1 MAVHK
6 LTPKYLNKDDDER
19 LIKSVEMTDAINV
32 RISTEND
39 GDALV
44 LKNAYGNTAIDLSH
58 SLPAGTNKVIGSVS
72 DEQLGFIFYFVWNSN
87 DEHSIYR
94 YSVGANQAQRVMR
107 DSVLGFTENGFV
119 KGNIYVN
126 INGDVLLYFND
137 GLTAPKKINTTKA
150 IVNGY
155 PQLLTGTDE
164 EKLLVLTAA
173 KQPPLDPPT
182 FSLVNNNTVKENRIK
197 EKNFQ
202 FAYKY
207 IYDDGEHSAMSPYS
221 ELSISVPQL
230 RDSFS
235 TAGQINYW
243 NQINVF
249 VKNSPAD
256 VDKITVYAREGNE
269 GTFYLIEELD
279 NTVGT
284 GTKTVKFT
292 NDKVGVALPA
302 IEQNKLYDNV
312 PQVADSQEI
321 TSGRLMYGGYTEGY
335 ENVNVSQAKVLPNY
349 YDEEP
354 VYNIT
359 ATVLDAYVDI
369 DYSSLPSSFPY
380 GGKLFINF
388 VYRAQEITITD
399 GVRINGTFDNL
410 NFDRSYYVTSTKED
424 GTNAEVTGLDSAKD
438 GLKFFM
444 NGVTIRRII
453 DIPIGT
459 TRQGLSNL
467 VKNKLDN
474 DRFESLLSP
483 LDGGQSVSTLRTGF
497 TTPFTFE
504 SGDFKG
510 KAVFEINFNIPNV
523 SDTFYFRFVKAELYL
538 NSFYYGGDKREVVSA
553 EVIKLQNSIN
563 NERYVIDWSNE
574 DLSIGSFV
582 AMESANG
589 NTGFKSGSS
598 HKLGVVY
605 YDDRNRSS
613 GVQELGS
620 VYMSSLGSRT
630 GLTNLVTSEPAI
642 TGRSTAVIRL
652 KNDPPTWA
660 NRWAPVYTGKG
671 NTELKLMYGV
681 QGAYVPFREDI
692 RLSSF
697 SSSRTIYLSLNQ
709 LFDKDGGYVKGE
721 GADISYT
728 YEKGDRL
735 RIVKFGGDGR
745 TSLEFE
751 VVDFVTL
758 SESDDNPIL
767 NKVNEAAIS
776 ATTGSFLVINSNPD
790 ATNFTRRKIIDNTS
804 AWFDECI
811 VEIVRD
817 KKKSDTDI
825 YYELGKNYSVTNGS
839 HEDDRTSTSVPVAVV
854 TGSTASN
861 VQFTTSVKVFPGD
874 ILSYNDYEIYV
885 DYVKD
890 DDGGY
895 YVYGTGSVT
904 PISATYTVTNPE
916 TVIEVTRGDV
926 YWRLRNL
933 FIENKQPVNWST
945 QRWIRQNA
953 VVEYIEDYSV
963 SDFFTSNSTCIGRP
977 IAYIPNAKKVKRSG
991 SITYSDFDAEDSL
1004 KLNLSSFNL
1013 SLANYKDLA
1022 YEYGSIKY
1030 MVGYNDVLYYL
1041 QEKRTGRLPVN
1052 RNVIQTGSGENLV
1065 TVDTNVLGAEGYYVG
1080 EYGAGNHPEAV
1091 AFKDGMTYFADV
1103 NSNKV
1108 LRIDSQGL
1116 TVISDVNMSSYF
1128 EDKFS
1133 SVSRYGSHLVG
1144 GGIDSDND
1152 HYIIHS
1158 GEVTESAVNVGDY
1171 SYPVSLD
1178 SSGTQVLAT
1187 TQYNPS
1193 AVFGFSND
1201 PRTFDAT
1208 CDYFDTGVDAVVY
1221 LDQLSS
1227 GAPIYVNLPYQASN
1241 VLGVATNSTFD
1252 FFVAIRVN
1260 MYLPGFIFDNGYC
1273 TSDDVGS
1280 IDPSSS
1286 TVSSFTAAYSMNDRV
1301 WTTLYS
1307 FVPERVDSVHSVMY
1321 TFKNGKI
1328 YKHDEN
1334 ADRNS
1339 WYGSEAVASV
1349 VEVVSNAEPSAIKTF
1364 ESVSLEGNSP
1374 WSATVTTTSQTSSIA
1389 ESSFSKKEGFYYA
1402 YIHGS
1407 TSSYGATISSL
1418 SSTSE
1423 VFSIGVVAA
1432 DVTNDTDVTFS
1443 NKITTSFPLGSTAT
1457 LYGISGTTLV
1467 SKAVS
1472 PVSVNGDTVVFSG
1485 NVTVTAGDLLV
1496 VVGDSAIEG
1505 DQIRDYFMKV
1515 RIEKTTT
1522 EPIELF
1528 AVNTIIADSKAH
1540 H

>member
-6 LTPKYLNKDDDER
+6 LTPRYLNKDDDER
-19 LIKSVEMTDAINV
+19 LIKSVEMTDALNV
-32 RISTEND
+32 RVSTEED
-39 GDALV
+39 GDAMV
-44 LKNAYGNTAIDLSH
+44 LKNAYGNTVIDLSH
-58 SLPAGTNKVIGSVS
+58 ALPAGTNKVIGSVS
-72 DEQLGFIFYFVWNSN
+72 DEQLGFIFYFIWNSN
-87 DEHSIYR
+87 DDHSIYR

-107 DSVLGFTENGFV
+107 DSVLEFTENGFV

-164 EKLLVLTAA
+164 EKLLVITAA
-173 KQPPLDPPT
+173 KQPPLDPPYVA
-182 FSLVNNNTVKENRIK
+182 LANNSTVKENRIK

-207 IYDDGEHSAMSPYS
+207 IYEDGEHSAMSPYS
-221 ELSISVPQL
+221 ELGISVPQL

-235 TAGQINYW
+235 TAGQLNYW
-243 NQINVF
+243 NQINVS
-249 VKNSPAD
+249 VSNSPAD
-256 VDKITVYAREGNE
+256 VDKIAVYAREGNE
-269 GTFYLIEELD
+269 GTFYLIEEAG

-284 GTKTVKFT
+284 GVKTIRFT
-292 NDKVGVALPA
+292 NDKLGTALPA
-302 IEQNKLYDNV
+302 TEQNKLYDNV
-312 PQVADSQEI
+312 PQLADSQEI

-335 ENVNVSQAKVLPNY
+335 DNVDVSQAEVLPNH

-359 ATVLDAYVDI
+359 AAVISGYVEI
-369 DYSSLPSSFPY
+369 DYSSLPNSFPY
-380 GGKLFINF
+380 GGTLFINF
-388 VYRAQEITITD
+388 VYRADEITITD
-399 GVRINGTFDNL
+399 NGGNNL
-410 NFDRSYYVTSTKED
+410 NFARDYYVTSADENGD
-424 GTNAEVTGLDSAKD
+424 NAKTIGLDKAKD
-438 GLKFFM
+438 GIQFFM
-444 NGVTIRRII
+444 NGVVLKRII
-453 DIPIGT
+453 HIPIGT
-459 TRQGLSNL
+459 TKQGVSNL
-467 VKNKLDN
+467 VESKLDG
-474 DRFESLLSP
+474 DRYISLLSP
-483 LDGGQSVSTLRTGF
+483 LDGGQSITTLTTGGS
-497 TTPFTFE
+497 TPFTNE

-510 KAVFEINFNIPNV
+510 KLEFEIDFWNSSNSSQFR
-523 SDTFYFRFVKAELYL
+523 FRFVKAELYL
-538 NSFYYGGDKREVVSA
+538 NSFYFDGNKREVVNA

-563 NERYVIDWSNE
+563 NPPYVIDWSNE
-574 DLSIGSFV
+574 DLSVGSFV
-582 AMESANG
+582 AMENANG
-589 NTGFKSGSS
+589 YRAFKSGSS

-620 VYMSSLGSRT
+620 VYMSALGSRKS
-630 GLTNLVTSEPAI
+630 LTNLANNTPAI
-642 TGRSTAVIRL
+642 TGRSTAVVRL
-652 KNDPPTWA
+652 KNDPPDWA
-660 NRWAPVYTGKG
+660 KRWAPVYTGSG

-681 QGAYVPFREDI
+681 QGAYVPFREDF

-697 SSSRTIYLSLNQ
+697 SSSKTIYVSLNQ
-709 LFDKDGGYVKGE
+709 LFDKDGGYIKGE

-728 YEKGDRL
+728 FEKGDRL
-735 RIVKFGGDGR
+735 RIVKFAGNTR
-745 TSLEFE
+745 TSLDFE

-758 SESDDNPIL
+758 LEDDNNPIL

-776 ATTGSFLVINSNPD
+776 ATTGSFLVVKQNPD
-790 ATNFTRRKIIDNTS
+790 ATNFTRKKIIANES
-804 AWFDECI
+804 AWFDRCI
-811 VEIVRD
+811 VEIVKN
-817 KKKSDTDI
+817 KKKSDTEI
-825 YYELGKNYSVTNGS
+825 YYEIGTNYTIINGS
-839 HEDDRTSTSVPVAVV
+839 HNDDRTSTSVPVTIVA
-854 TGSTASN
+854 GSTATD
-861 VQFTTSVKVFPGD
+861 VQFTTSIKVFPGD
-874 ILSYNDYEIYV
+874 ILSSNDYDIYV
-885 DYVKD
+885 DYVKND
-890 DDGGY
+890 DSGY
-895 YVYGTGSVT
+895 YVYGTANST
-904 PISATYTVTNPE
+904 PPSATYTVTNPQ
-916 TVIEVTRGDV
+916 TVIEIEKGDV

-933 FIENKQPVNWST
+933 FIENKQPTNWST
-945 QRWIRQNA
+945 QRWQRQNA

-963 SDFFTSNSTCIGRP
+963 SDFFDSKSTSIGRP
-977 IAYIPNAKKVKRSG
+977 IAYIPDAKKVKRSG

-1004 KLNLSSFNL
+1004 SLNLSSFNL
-1013 SLANYKDLA
+1013 SLANYKDIF

-1052 RNVIQTGSGENLV
+1052 RNIIQTGSGENLV
-1065 TVDTNVLGAEGYYVG
+1065 TVDTNVLGAEAYYVG
-1080 EYGAGNHPEAV
+1080 EYGVGNHPESV

-1103 NSNKV
+1103 NAAKV
-1108 LRIDSQGL
+1108 LRIDSQGI
-1116 TVISDVNMSSYF
+1116 TIVSDVNMSSYF
-1128 EDKFS
+1128 EDRFE
-1133 SVSRYGSHLVG
+1133 SVSKYSSHLVG

-1152 HYIIHS
+1152 HYVIHS
-1158 GEVTESAVNVGDY
+1158 GEVTESSVTVGDY

-1178 SSGTQVLAT
+1178 SSGNQVLVQ

-1201 PRTFDAT
+1201 PRTFDET
-1208 CDYFDTGVDAVVY
+1208 CDYFDSGVEAVVY

-1227 GAPIYVNLPYQASN
+1227 GAPVYVSLPYQASN
-1241 VLGVATNSTFD
+1241 VLGVATNSSFD

-1260 MYLPGFIFDNGYC
+1260 MYIPSFIFDNNYC
-1273 TSDDVGS
+1273 TSDDVGG

-1286 TVSSFTAAYSMNDRV
+1286 TVSAFTAAYSMNDRV

-1328 YKHDEN
+1328 YKHDETAN
-1334 ADRNS
+1334 RNS

-1349 VEVVSNAEPSAIKTF
+1349 VEVVSNAEPSSIKTF
-1364 ESVSLEGNSP
+1364 ESMSLEGNSP
-1374 WSATVTTTSQTSSIA
+1374 WSATVYTTDQTSTIA
-1389 ESSFSKKEGFYYA
+1389 ESSFSKKEGFYYS

-1407 TSSYGATISSL
+1407 TSSYASTISSV

-1423 VFSIGVVAA
+1423 IFSLGEVASDVV
-1432 DVTNDTDVTFS
+1432 NDTDVTFS
-1443 NKITTSFPLGSTAT
+1443 TKISTSFPLGSTAT
-1457 LYGISGTTLV
+1457 LYGVSGATLI

-1485 NVTVTAGDLLV
+1485 NVSATAGDLLV

-1505 DQIRDYFMKV
+1505 DQIRDYYMKV

-1528 AVNTIIADSKAH
+1528 AINTIIADSKAH
-1540 H
+1540 N